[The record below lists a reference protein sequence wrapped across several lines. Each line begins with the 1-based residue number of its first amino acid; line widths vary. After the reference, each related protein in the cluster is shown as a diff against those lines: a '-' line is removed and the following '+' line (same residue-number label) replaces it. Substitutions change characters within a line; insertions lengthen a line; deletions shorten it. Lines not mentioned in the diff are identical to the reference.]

1 MNLIYF
7 KNSSRKILLLL
18 LAGILYIA
26 APEKL
31 QAQDSSVT
39 QQYFYEQL
47 SPYGQWVYYQPYGYV
62 WLPNAGPTFAPYC
75 SSGHW
80 VWTEYGW
87 TWVSDYAWGWI
98 PFHYGR
104 WDYISCYGW
113 IWVPGT
119 VWGPAWVVWSSSP
132 EYYGWAPLWP
142 GADIV
147 VTRRYH
153 RYHNRW
159 IFVRHEYI
167 SHPDIY
173 RYYQPRGGNSRTL
186 RHSSLIPNTRNDN
199 SRNSTYVTGPDRND
213 VQRNTGAPVQQ
224 YSVRDMRSPGQYIER
239 NDMNIYRPRVQR
251 DANPNAAP
259 SRVVNLRTVTP
270 ASRRP
275 YTPNQT
281 VQPGRM
287 RQPMPPENNQRRDNV
302 NPDGRQPQVQPRNVP
317 QRQPEPQQP
326 RNIPER
332 RPQPQRPQ
340 NIPQQRPNVPNAPQR
355 VPQQPRQMP
364 QIPQRPPARYPSPRP
379 QQNAPTRPRR

>member
-1 MNLIYF
+1 MTLTDLKSY
-7 KNSSRKILLLL
+7 SRKIIFLI
-18 LAGILYIA
+18 LAGIIYIS

-31 QAQDSSVT
+31 KAQDSTVT

-62 WLPNAGPTFAPYC
+62 WLPNAGPAFAPYC

-80 VWTEYGW
+80 VMTEFGW

-142 GADIV
+142 GAEIV
-147 VTRRYH
+147 VTSHYH

-159 IFVRHEYI
+159 IFVRHEHI
-167 SHPDIY
+167 THPDIY
-173 RYYQPRGGNSRTL
+173 RYYEPRGSNGRIL
-186 RHSSLIPNTRNDN
+186 RRSIIIRNTRNDN
-199 SRNSTYVTGPDRND
+199 RNTTYVTGPDRND

-239 NDMNIYRPRVQR
+239 NNMNIYRPRVQR
-251 DANPNAAP
+251 DNNPNTAP
-259 SRVVNLRTVTP
+259 PRVTDIRTVTP

-275 YTPNQT
+275 YTPNET
-281 VQPGRM
+281 VQPGRDM
-287 RQPMPPENNQRRDNV
+287 QRS
-302 NPDGRQPQVQPRNVP
+302 PDGRQPQVQPRNNIP
-317 QRQPEPQQP
+317 PHQRQPEIQQP
-326 RNIPER
+326 GNIPR
-332 RPQPQRPQ
+332 
-340 NIPQQRPNVPNAPQR
+340 QRPNVPNPPQR
-355 VPQQPRQMP
+355 VPNQQPRQMP
-364 QIPQRPPARYPSPRP
+364 QIPQRPPAHNPAP
-379 QQNAPTRPRR
+379 QPQRNEPERPRR